1 MKSKAF
7 ILRQIGELLEKN
19 KGLCEQEVEQWFK
32 DNESKTVYELLTFKK
47 QISQNREYQDVSC
60 MKWFRDEEQE

>member
-19 KGLCEQEVEQWFK
+19 RGMCEQEIEDWMK
-32 DNESKTVYELLTFKK
+32 ENENKTVYELLTFKK
-47 QISQNREYQDVSC
+47 ELSQTKEYPDVSC
-60 MKWFRDEEQE
+60 MKWFRDDEQ

>member
-19 KGLCEQEVEQWFK
+19 RGLCEEEIQQWYK
-32 DNESKTVYELLTFKK
+32 ENESKTVYELLTFKK
-47 QISQNREYQDVSC
+47 QISQNQEYQDVSV
-60 MKWFRDEEQE
+60 MKWFRDEER

>member
-19 KGLCEQEVEQWFK
+19 RGLCEEEIEEWFK
-32 DNESKTVYELLTFKK
+32 ENEDKTVYELLTIKK
-47 QISQNREYQDVSC
+47 ELSQTKEYRDVSVLS
-60 MKWFRDEEQE
+60 WFRG

>member
-19 KGLCEQEVEQWFK
+19 RGLCEQEVEQWFK

>member
-19 KGLCEQEVEQWFK
+19 RGLCDEEIEEWFK
-32 DNESKTVYELLTFKK
+32 ENEDKTVYELLTIKK
-47 QISQNREYQDVSC
+47 ELSQTKEYRDVSV
-60 MKWFRDEEQE
+60 MSWFRG

>member
-19 KGLCEQEVEQWFK
+19 RGLCEEEIEQWYK
-32 DNESKTVYELLTFKK
+32 DNESKTVYELLTFKANFSK
-47 QISQNREYQDVSC
+47 SRISGRLMYEMV
-60 MKWFRDEEQE
+60 

>member
-19 KGLCEQEVEQWFK
+19 RGYCEQEVTEWITE
-32 DNESKTVYELLTFKK
+32 NESKTVYELLTIKK
-47 QISQNREYQDVSC
+47 ELSQGKEYRDVSC
-60 MKWFRDEEQE
+60 MRWFRE

>member
-19 KGLCEQEVEQWFK
+19 RGLCDEEIEDWFREHE
-32 DNESKTVYELLTFKK
+32 NLSVYELLMVKK
-47 QISQNREYQDVSC
+47 ELSSTKEYRDVSV
-60 MKWFRDEEQE
+60 MSWFRE